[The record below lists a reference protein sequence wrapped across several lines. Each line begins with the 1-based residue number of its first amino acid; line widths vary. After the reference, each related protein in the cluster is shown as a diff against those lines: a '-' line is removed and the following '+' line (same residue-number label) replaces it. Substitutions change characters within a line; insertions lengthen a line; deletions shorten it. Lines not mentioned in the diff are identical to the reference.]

1 MKKKSYEFH
10 IGLISLP
17 LVQFRVVICDAE
29 ITWKMVRPIRSV
41 TGDVTSDLTS
51 K

>member
-10 IGLISLP
+10 IGLSTLP

-29 ITWKMVRPIRSV
+29 ITYARRNILSV
-41 TGDVTSDLTS
+41 W
-51 K
+51 